1 MVNFVKLR
9 QFDSLYKR
17 NLFHE
22 YFSQWNRFQN
32 LMIIYQSMIEYD
44 MTSDKFRIIAE
55 RFLIPGKAVFSIKSY
70 YQCFFVI
77 STHPLQTFFN
87 GSFIKY
93 LLGVFLNSKI
103 FTFLTICCFLKCF
116 FSHTFWTLLNSS
128 VIVTNDTFNTWLS
141 CLSKFTFYCCN
152 KVSSQII
159 FEPNIE
165 FFYLT
170 MKQEKDWTQKL
181 MITKCLYL
189 KFQENFKISFCIS
202 ANDLFINT

>member
-55 RFLIPGKAVFSIKSY
+55 RFLIPGKAVFSIKFY

-103 FTFLTICCFLKCF
+103 FTFLAICCFLKCF

-141 CLSKFTFYCCN
+141 CLSKFTLYCCN

>member
-1 MVNFVKLR
+1 MTLYENFAIYKSQVNILVNFVKLR
-9 QFDSLYKR
+9 QFDSLCKR

-22 YFSQWNRFQN
+22 HFSQWNRFQN

-55 RFLIPGKAVFSIKSY
+55 RFLIPGKAVFSIKFY

-103 FTFLTICCFLKCF
+103 FTFTICCFLKCF
-116 FSHTFWTLLNSS
+116 FPHILNL
-128 VIVTNDTFNTWLS
+128 VKLK
-141 CLSKFTFYCCN
+141 CHCN
-152 KVSSQII
+152 Q
-159 FEPNIE
+159 
-165 FFYLT
+165 
-170 MKQEKDWTQKL
+170 
-181 MITKCLYL
+181 
-189 KFQENFKISFCIS
+189 
-202 ANDLFINT
+202 

>member
-44 MTSDKFRIIAE
+44 MTSDKFRTIAE
-55 RFLIPGKAVFSIKSY
+55 RFLIPGKAVFSIKFY

-116 FSHTFWTLLNSS
+116 FFPHILNL
-128 VIVTNDTFNTWLS
+128 VKLK
-141 CLSKFTFYCCN
+141 CHCN
-152 KVSSQII
+152 QWH
-159 FEPNIE
+159 F
-165 FFYLT
+165 
-170 MKQEKDWTQKL
+170 
-181 MITKCLYL
+181 
-189 KFQENFKISFCIS
+189 
-202 ANDLFINT
+202 

>member
-1 MVNFVKLR
+1 MLFCH
-9 QFDSLYKR
+9 QYTSTS
-17 NLFHE
+17 NLFQWKFHKIPSWCISQFQNF
-22 YFSQWNRFQN
+22 YFSHN
-32 LMIIYQSMIEYD
+32 LLFF
-44 MTSDKFRIIAE
+44 K
-55 RFLIPGKAVFSIKSY
+55 VF
-70 YQCFFVI
+70 FF
-77 STHPLQTFFN
+77 
-87 GSFIKY
+87 
-93 LLGVFLNSKI
+93 
-103 FTFLTICCFLKCF
+103 
-116 FSHTFWTLLNSS
+116 HTFWILLNSS

-141 CLSKFTFYCCN
+141 CLAKFTLYCCN